1 MQDRADYRLHT
12 LATITTK
19 SIFAQVRNCAW
30 FHYALKNVSDEDTFV
45 ADAGGF
51 RETGGRVTVYIIRVL

>member
-19 SIFAQVRNCAW
+19 SIFAQVRNCVW
-30 FHYALKNVSDEDTFV
+30 FHYAVKNVLDENTFI
-45 ADAGGF
+45 ADAGGVH
-51 RETGGRVTVYIIRVL
+51 ETEEGLQCT